1 MAFLANVTLR
11 TRAIKIPFEI
21 PLRLTPCVF
30 ARSDRVFGNLLCKSA
45 ALPPQK
51 LPLLAEGEFMLRPA
65 KVRRR
70 LFYSLLQRSF
80 FSPLAKSLTHLL
92 LCRRLFYSLL
102 QRSFFSPLAKSLT
115 HLLLCRRLFYS
126 LLQRRRW
133 RATARRMR
141 RTPLMLYLSALLI
154 HRFAV
159 PLLRWRRQKCAV
171 PYEITNNRK
180 KHYTS
185 INSFVVLQQKEHLCL
200 IFPIP

>member
-65 KVRRR
+65 KVR
-70 LFYSLLQRSF
+70 
-80 FSPLAKSLTHLL
+80 
-92 LCRRLFYSLL
+92 RRLFYSLL

>member
-1 MAFLANVTLR
+1 MRSEVSGAKPRSDSDDGISDGYTIAFLLGVTFCAVVQNVTLR

-21 PLRLTPCVF
+21 PLRLTPCAF

-65 KVRRR
+65 KVRRG
-70 LFYSLLQRSF
+70 
-80 FSPLAKSLTHLL
+80 
-92 LCRRLFYSLL
+92 
-102 QRSFFSPLAKSLT
+102 
-115 HLLLCRRLFYS
+115 LFYS

-141 RTPLMLYLSALLI
+141 RTPLVLYLSALLI

-159 PLLRWRRQKCAV
+159 PLLRWRRLV
-171 PYEITNNRK
+171 GTG
-180 KHYTS
+180 
-185 INSFVVLQQKEHLCL
+185 VLDGPSKFGGICVAN
-200 IFPIP
+200 